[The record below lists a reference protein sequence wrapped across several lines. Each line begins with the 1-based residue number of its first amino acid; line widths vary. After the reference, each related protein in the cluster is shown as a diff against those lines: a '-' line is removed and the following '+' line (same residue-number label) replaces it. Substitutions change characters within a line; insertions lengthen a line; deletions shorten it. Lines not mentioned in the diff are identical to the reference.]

1 MRASLLLAACLGL
14 ATAPTGRAI
23 VIYGGTGSENTT
35 DPGGG
40 LPWAHVGSLNGATGV
55 YLGLYGGVPWALT
68 AAHVGAGTL
77 TLESGAF
84 AAGGSA
90 IVIRNPDNS
99 PTDLAAFPLST
110 TPTLLPNLSLASAA
124 PAAGTTIFLIGNGRQ
139 ESGSLLHWSV
149 TVDPSGPGSTDTLTA
164 PPNATGPTHS
174 GYALGAAGKRW
185 GEALYTGTFLRE
197 LGGVQQSFVETA
209 FVPEFRSSQAAVGDS
224 GGAIFVQSGA
234 SWSLLGI
241 VSAVS
246 TLDGQPNGTAVTFHE
261 GFLSGSAPYPA
272 FNQTLGVSLPVYQS
286 ALLAAIPEPGHYAL
300 GAGALSLLAVLW
312 HRHRSQ
318 GRR

>member
-14 ATAPTGRAI
+14 ATAPVGRAI

-40 LPWAHVGSLNGATGV
+40 LPWANVGSLNGATGV
-55 YLGLYGGVPWALT
+55 YLGVFGGVPWALT

-99 PTDLAAFPLST
+99 PTDLAAFPLTT
-110 TPTLLPNLSLASAA
+110 TPLLPNLSLASGA
-124 PAAGTTIFLIGNGRQ
+124 PVQNSIVLLIGHGRR
-139 ESGSLLHWSV
+139 ETGSLLYWKV
-149 TVDPSGPGSTDTLTA
+149 TVDPSGPDTWNAL
-164 PPNATGPTHS
+164 PNATGADIA
-174 GYALGAAGKRW
+174 GYGLGAAGKRW
-185 GEALYTGTFLRE
+185 GEAFYTETTAYTIGSATQTGVVTRLVGTA
-197 LGGVQQSFVETA
+197 G
-209 FVPEFRSSQAAVGDS
+209 SSQAAGGDS
-224 GGAIFVQSGA
+224 GGAIFFHNGT
-234 SWSLLGI
+234 SWGLLGI
-241 VSAVS
+241 ISAVG
-246 TLDGQPNGTAVTFHE
+246 TLENQPADTAVT
-261 GFLSGSAPYPA
+261 

>member
-14 ATAPTGRAI
+14 ATAPVGRAI
-23 VIYGGTGSENTT
+23 VIYGTTGLDHSA

-40 LPWAHVGSLNGATGV
+40 LPWANVGALNGATGV
-55 YLGLYGGVPWALT
+55 YLGVFGGVPWALT

-110 TPTLLPNLSLASAA
+110 TPTLLPNLSLASAP
-124 PAAGTTIFLIGNGRQ
+124 PAAGTTAFLIGNGRK
-139 ESGSLLHWSV
+139 EN
-149 TVDPSGPGSTDTLTA
+149 GPLRFWNGQWTEQSADQ
-164 PPNATGPTHS
+164 NAVYS
-174 GYALGAAGKRW
+174 GYELAPGGKRW
-185 GEALYTGTFLRE
+185 GQATYFGSGTYSIPNATTQI
-197 LGGVQQSFVETA
+197 GVGTVFEPIA
-209 FVPEFRSSQAAVGDS
+209 GKSQAAPGDS
-224 GGAIFVQSGA
+224 GGVIFFKNGS
-234 SWSLLGI
+234 SWELLGI
-241 VSAVS
+241 IS
-246 TLDGQPNGTAVTFHE
+246 TIATFTNQPADTSVVQNF
-261 GFLSGSAPYPA
+261 
-272 FNQTLGVSLPVYQS
+272 TLGVSLPVYQS

>member
-77 TLESGAF
+77 QLESGSF
-84 AAGGSA
+84 AAAGSA
-90 IVIRNPDNS
+90 IVIRNPDS
-99 PTDLAAFPLST
+99 SATDLAAFPLST
-110 TPTLLPNLSLASAA
+110 TPLLPNLSLA
-124 PAAGTTIFLIGNGRQ
+124 GTTPSANSTVLLIGNGRR
-139 ESGSLLHWSV
+139 ETGGVLYWNV
-149 TVDPSGPGSTDTLTA
+149 AADPSGPDIWNAL
-164 PPNATGPTHS
+164 PNATGANIA

-185 GEALYTGTFLRE
+185 GEAFYKETTAYTIGGATQTGVSTWL
-197 LGGVQQSFVETA
+197 LGIAG
-209 FVPEFRSSQAAVGDS
+209 SSQAAGGDS
-224 GGAIFVQSGA
+224 GGAIFFHNGT
-234 SWSLLGI
+234 SWGLLGI
-241 VSAVS
+241 ISAVG
-246 TLDGQPNGTAVTFHE
+246 TLENQPTDTAVT
-261 GFLSGSAPYPA
+261 L
-272 FNQTLGVSLPVYQS
+272 NQTLGVSLPVYQS
-286 ALLAAIPEPGHYAL
+286 TLLAAIPEPCHYAL